1 MKEVIIRGEALE
13 LNLFDADTVELF
25 ESSIGQ
31 FKRAVDAVV
40 EDTGKTNSEQMKE
53 QIRLTA
59 DLFNRLFGEGTADKI
74 FSNDEP
80 GDLMARMEAVIDLE
94 QAVGAAFDEIKA
106 EIDKATYYSRRKK
119 RREQEA

>member
-1 MKEVIIRGEALE
+1 MKEVIIRGNTLE

-40 EDTGKTNSEQMKE
+40 EDTSKTNSEQMKE

-74 FSNDEP
+74 FSNDKP

-106 EIDKATYYSRRKK
+106 EIDKATKYSRRKN